1 MKTAFEGGTAVLI
14 AAGRALQRKL
24 QSPALL
30 ITRGSQGMALERGKP
45 PYLLPV
51 FGSTD
56 IVDVTGAGDTVI
68 AVFTAV
74 LPPEERSAKPPAWPI
89 SPAGWS

>member
-1 MKTAFEGGTAVLI
+1 
-14 AAGRALQRKL
+14 
-24 QSPALL
+24 
-30 ITRGSQGMALERGKP
+30 MALFERGKP

-74 LPPEERSAKPPAWPI
+74 LAAGGTFREAARLANFAGGLVVMKKGTAVVSSPELKQAVLV
-89 SPAGWS
+89 GN